1 MDPFEPTPQ
10 QPYTPQQRPS
20 RIAEKMGYTRPSE
33 PEREPQQEPR
43 RRPTP
48 PQGRRKGGNR
58 KPLMYIMVALVVL
71 ILAVAGI
78 LVYSYVKKQN
88 EAQSKIEQLEL
99 ANQQLALQ
107 NEYAA
112 LDTEFQGY
120 ENQTRAITDD
130 SVKRALQEKYNA
142 AKLRVEELLQELNSE
157 KAKSARQI
165 QQLKDE
171 IATLKGILRHYVEEI
186 DRLSKENEALRTE
199 NTQVKEENQ
208 RLTTR
213 VTETARENEQLSE
226 RMTLAE
232 KLNVTGVTLNALNS
246 KGRNE
251 KKVKKAKQ
259 LCVTFTIPQN
269 NSTPVGEKTIY
280 LRITSPA
287 GNLLG
292 NAGTF
297 SFEGGSVEYTAR
309 KVVEYAGEEIGGITI
324 YWDVNA
330 ALEAGEYT
338 VELFADN
345 YRLASRKFTLK

>member
-10 QPYTPQQRPS
+10 QPYTPSSRPS
-20 RIAEKMGYTRPSE
+20 RIAEKMGTARNPE
-33 PEREPQQEPR
+33 PERKPSPERQR
-43 RRPTP
+43 RHSASDSS
-48 PQGRRKGGNR
+48 RKR
-58 KPLMYIMVALVVL
+58 LVTTTIIIAAAIVVTGAIIAFML
-71 ILAVAGI
+71 FKN
-78 LVYSYVKKQN
+78 SQD
-88 EAQSKIEQLEL
+88 EAQQKIEQLEL

-142 AKLRVEELLQELNSE
+142 AKLRVEELLHELNSE
-157 KAKSARQI
+157 KAKSAQQI

-186 DRLSKENEALRTE
+186 DRLSRENEALRNE
-199 NTQVKEENQ
+199 NSQVKEENQ
-208 RLTTR
+208 RLSSQ
-213 VTETARENEQLSE
+213 VSETSRQNEQLSE
-226 RMTLAE
+226 RMSLAE
-232 KLNVTGVTLNALNS
+232 KLNVTGVNLTALNS
-246 KGRNE
+246 KGKNE

-259 LCVTFTIPQN
+259 LCVSFTIPQN

-287 GNLLG
+287 GMLLG

-297 SFEGGSVEYTAR
+297 PFEGGSVEYTAR
-309 KVVEYAGEEIGGITI
+309 KAIEYAGEEISGINI
-324 YWDVNA
+324 YWDVNTA
-330 ALEAGEYT
+330 IEAGEYT

-345 YRLASRKFTLK
+345 YRLTSRKFTLK